1 MSARDGRDGEG
12 GKGMEDKEA
21 REGGGEIILR
31 RDGEGKRK
39 NKTSCAFFILHSFHC
54 NSIVELITSM
64 REKFLTFLMF
74 QPKAGLPFKTTST
87 GGLT

>member
-1 MSARDGRDGEG
+1 MSARDGRGGEG
-12 GKGMEDKEA
+12 GKAMEDKEA

-39 NKTSCAFFILHSFHC
+39 NKTSCVFFILHSFHC

-64 REKFLTFLMF
+64 REKF
-74 QPKAGLPFKTTST
+74 QPKAGLLFKTTST
-87 GGLT
+87 GGVT

>member
-1 MSARDGRDGEG
+1 MSARDGRGGEG

-21 REGGGEIILR
+21 REGGGEMILR

-54 NSIVELITSM
+54 KLIISM

-87 GGLT
+87 EGVT